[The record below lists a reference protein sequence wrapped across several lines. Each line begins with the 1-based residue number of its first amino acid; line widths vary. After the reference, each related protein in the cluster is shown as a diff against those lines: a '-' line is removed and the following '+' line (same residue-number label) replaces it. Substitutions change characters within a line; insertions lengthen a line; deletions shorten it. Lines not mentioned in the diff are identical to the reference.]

1 MDSNFDV
8 RLPWVQYLKKFR
20 KEIYSFHP
28 QAVINNDENVILT
41 SNEILVKKFLE
52 QFEKLWRDNED
63 PVWHFQLDSSNI
75 VIHFFR

>member
-1 MDSNFDV
+1 MSEYTLSFNIYEESLLYV
-8 RLPWVQYLKKFR
+8 
-20 KEIYSFHP
+20 EIYSFHP

-63 PVWHFQLDSSNI
+63 PRIWSQP
-75 VIHFFR
+75 